1 MAKNF
6 FTVCF
11 SLLVFFWSA
20 FSANAATISL
30 LPQARAFGIGQEFS
44 VDIKIDTE
52 EAYINASQATVRFP
66 VSVLELVSVDK
77 TNSAFGFWV
86 EEPKISNDEG
96 TLMFTGGTTS
106 GVSGGSLQI
115 LKLKFKAKGTG
126 LAEIALQDAAITA
139 SDGKGTNV
147 LSALKGT
154 SVSVGTQVV
163 VPIAPSVPSSVKP
176 SAPAVPVAPTVEP
189 QKIIREAVVAQKL
202 PEKPLLRVPLYSDAT
217 RWYNHQGEAAV
228 FWDVPS
234 DAIEAAVVVDHS
246 PLTKPQKPEPEL
258 LTGKNLGVLKEGE
271 WYVHARFRNNIG
283 WGDTAHF
290 KISID
295 ATPPL
300 PFEIKDS
307 LTSDNPTP
315 EIKYEAHDALSG
327 VSHNILFLD
336 GKEFVKGTTTS
347 TVLPPLL
354 PGPHMVLVRV
364 FDLAGNSA
372 ESDLKFEIL
381 PLATPIVDF
390 VSSSIIQGE
399 SLYAS
404 GKSIPNAFVDVR
416 IVDKRQREVI
426 SESAKSDNRGDWK
439 ISINDPLPTGTY
451 TISITA
457 RDERGARSFSADV
470 GALKVHPRTVLSLGG
485 VVDLGWFEILLI
497 LILFITSATGLF
509 AWQYVSKN
517 KTREAYK
524 MIVGRDV
531 NKFVDMLV
539 SFLKEFES
547 AGDLNED
554 SRRVKQKALI
564 EQARETVAKMKKY
577 IGEEVNRLGK

>member
-6 FTVCF
+6 FIVFF
-11 SLLVFFWSA
+11 SLFAFLGSA

-30 LPQARAFGIGQEFS
+30 LPQARTFGIGQEFS

-66 VSVLELVSVDK
+66 VSMLELLSVDK
-77 TNSAFGFWV
+77 ANSAFGFWV

-96 TLMFTGGTTS
+96 TLIFTGGTTS
-106 GVSGGSLQI
+106 GISGGSLQI
-115 LKLKFKAKGTG
+115 LKLKFKAKGAG
-126 LAEIALQDAAITA
+126 LAEVALQDAAVTA

-163 VPIAPSVPSSVKP
+163 PSVAPVVSVPSK
-176 SAPAVPVAPTVEP
+176 APIVTTPIVPAAEP
-189 QKIIREAVVAQKL
+189 QKIVREAVVAQKL
-202 PEKPLLRVPLYSDAT
+202 PEKPTLRVPLYSDAT
-217 RWYNHQGEAAV
+217 RWYNHQEEAAV

-234 DAIEAAVVVDHS
+234 DAIEAAVLVDHS
-246 PLTKPQKPEPEL
+246 PLTKPQKSESEL
-258 LTGKNLGVLKEGE
+258 LTGKNLGILKEGV
-271 WYVHARFRNNIG
+271 WYVHVRFRNNIG
-283 WGDTAHF
+283 WSETSHY

-315 EIKYEAHDALSG
+315 EIRYEAHDALSG
-327 VSHNILFLD
+327 ISHSVLFLD
-336 GKEFVKGTTTS
+336 GKEFLKGTTTS
-347 TVLPPLL
+347 TVLPPQL
-354 PGPHMVLVRV
+354 PGPHTVLVRV

-399 SLYAS
+399 SVYAS
-404 GKSIPNAFVDVR
+404 GKSIPDAFVDVR
-416 IVDKRQREVI
+416 ILDKLKREVF
-426 SESAKSDNRGDWK
+426 SDSAKSDGRGDWK
-439 ISINDPLPTGTY
+439 ISISEPMPTGTY
-451 TISITA
+451 AVSITA
-457 RDERGARSFSADV
+457 RDERGARSFPAEG
-470 GALKVHPRTVLSLGG
+470 GALKVHPRTIVSLGG
-485 VVDLGWFEILLI
+485 FVDLGWFEILLI
-497 LILFITSATGLF
+497 VILLITSAGSF
-509 AWQYVSKN
+509 VAWRYVSKN

-531 NKFVDMLV
+531 NKFVDMLL
-539 SFLKEFES
+539 SFLKELES

-577 IGEEVNRLGK
+577 IGEEVNKLGK